1 MSTGIIKNI
10 SEENT
15 LDSEAV
21 VALFANE
28 LKERTVRSI
37 AGTNGTAVGANSNSN
52 ESNTNNPNS
61 NNEFRSNRSSINTL
75 PSLMEHSEDDNESNK
90 IECDEINPLH
100 LNTSTVTANKTKP
113 TDSSASTEASAANPT
128 SSGNKLEIVPPM
140 PNFSSPFTNA
150 IQNATGEVPL
160 DRKTSHNSATSEASE
175 TSFHT
180 ADSYINPLT
189 FDPEGNKHISNAS
202 PASTPSAETAT
213 TPPPAPA
220 VRETPRLLSFKE
232 GMPEFYV
239 QSALQTLIFD
249 TTTSEGNTRKLFID
263 RFKSAC
269 IATIVNG
276 NARGSL
282 PQGTMMSK
290 TKSIKGATLV
300 EVRHFIDGMHEYI
313 LGNRGVSLSLLYE
326 REKQRSIIMQAT
338 SSASVSPTSEG
349 PSSSEGGA
357 SSATSPAGP
366 IASPGGRGIS
376 RGNRCVFFYCL

>member
-1 MSTGIIKNI
+1 M
-10 SEENT
+10 
-15 LDSEAV
+15 
-21 VALFANE
+21 ALFANE

-37 AGTNGTAVGANSNSN
+37 IGTNGTTTGTSSND
-52 ESNTNNPNS
+52 NTNNNANSS
-61 NNEFRSNRSSINTL
+61 NNEFKSNRSSINTL
-75 PSLMEHSEDDNESNK
+75 PSLMEHSEDDHESNK
-90 IECDEINPLH
+90 VESDEINPLH
-100 LNTSTVTANKTKP
+100 LNTTSTTTSTSTAKNKNPDSAVT
-113 TDSSASTEASAANPT
+113 SEASTSNPT

-189 FDPEGNKHISNAS
+189 YDPEGNKHITNAS
-202 PASTPSAETAT
+202 LSSTPSAETAAT
-213 TPPPAPA
+213 LPPAPV

-338 SSASVSPTSEG
+338 NSASVSPTSEG
-349 PSSSEGGA
+349 QSSNSGGG
-357 SSATSPAGP
+357 SGNDGGTSTVTSPAGP

-376 RGNRCVFFYCL
+376 RGNRCVYCVCLLWLIVSFLID